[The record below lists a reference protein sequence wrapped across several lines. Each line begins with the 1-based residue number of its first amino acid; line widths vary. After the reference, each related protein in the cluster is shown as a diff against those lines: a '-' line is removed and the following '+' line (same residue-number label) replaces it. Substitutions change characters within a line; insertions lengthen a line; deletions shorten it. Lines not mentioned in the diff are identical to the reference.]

1 MLDVRAV
8 LEGVVCQLLDSNRL
22 STAATFIRG
31 DDNPRLAVI
40 NAVAERLRREAGED
54 DRVDGTNASA
64 CEEGSD
70 GLPGH
75 GHVDRD
81 GVALLHAVG
90 LEDVGEAAHFAEELA
105 ERDLAALAGLVC
117 LVDDGRLCGNRSIV
131 DPLSL

>member
-1 MLDVRAV
+1 MLNKRAV
-8 LEGVVCQLLDSNRL
+8 LQRIVSQLLDRDGL
-22 STAATFIRG
+22 ATAPALVRG
-31 DDNPRLAVI
+31 DDDAGPAVVD
-40 NAVAERLRREAGED
+40 AVPERLGREARED
-54 DRVDGTNASA
+54 DGVDGADA
-64 CEEGSD
+64 GAGEEGGD

-117 LVDDGRLCGNRSIV
+117 LVNDGRLDCDALIGG
-131 DPLSL
+131 PLSR